1 MISKK
6 TNNLIDAKKEEDN
19 PDSLHHSFIIE
30 ADVYFPWAFWSI
42 RI

>member
-1 MISKK
+1 MQK
-6 TNNLIDAKKEEDN
+6 NEEDN

-42 RI
+42 